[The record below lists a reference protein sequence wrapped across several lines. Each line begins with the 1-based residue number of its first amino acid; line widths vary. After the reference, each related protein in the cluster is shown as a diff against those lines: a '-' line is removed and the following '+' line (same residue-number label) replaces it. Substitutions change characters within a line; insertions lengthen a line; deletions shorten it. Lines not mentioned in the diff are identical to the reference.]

1 MAGAYYMWVNHGW
14 TPSQF
19 NELPHREKLLV
30 MHFIEMEVKARKK
43 MESDING

>member
-19 NELPHREKLLV
+19 NDLPRREKLLV
-30 MHFIEMEVKARKK
+30 MHFIEKEIKARK
-43 MESDING
+43 EAEARVHG